1 MAGVMDMA
9 QKDSVY
15 GMVSSSFPLYESGLD
30 QSGMIYVCEGGL
42 VIKNEGKMIRAPFDY
57 VRKLEKVDALPLG
70 KVSFIIKVFDQMGV
84 EHDMASG
91 MNDMHYDA
99 LVKLC
104 PKSQPKKKNTDDI

>member
-1 MAGVMDMA
+1 MA